1 MFDRTFEQVDQDGA
15 LLGAVEGAF
24 GRSRAEFL
32 TKALVTGGVLLGA
45 LALPRRA
52 RSQEDDLSILNF
64 DLAFE
69 YLQATFYTEAEQLG
83 TVDAMTAEQALW
95 ARTLGSHER
104 AHVKI
109 IKSVLGKA
117 AVKRPAFNFGG
128 ATDTPESFT
137 KTAVA
142 MEDLTVSLLVG
153 QADRFQ
159 SPDLVAALF
168 TLITTEA
175 RHATWAR
182 RIEGFTPIGKAFDD
196 PMTLAQVDKVVA
208 TTNFVDSKLK
218 TVAEGDPRF
227 TG

>member
-1 MFDRTFEQVDQDGA
+1 MFDLTLEQVDQDGA
-15 LLGAVEGAF
+15 FLDAVEGAY

-32 TKALVTGGVLLGA
+32 SKTLVTGAVLFGA
-45 LALPRRA
+45 LAVPRRA
-52 RSQEDDLSILNF
+52 RSQEDDMGILNF

-83 TVDAMTAEQALW
+83 TVDAMPEEQALW
-95 ARTLGSHER
+95 ARTLGAHER

-109 IKSVLGKA
+109 IKSVLGKS
-117 AVKRPAFNFGG
+117 AVKKPSFNFGG
-128 ATDTPESFT
+128 ATDSPDSFT

-142 MEDLTVSLLVG
+142 MEDLTVSLLTG
-153 QADRFQ
+153 QVAQFK
-159 SPDLVAALF
+159 SLDLVAALF

-196 PMTLAQVDKVVA
+196 PMTFAQVDKVVA
-208 TTNFVDSKLK
+208 STNFIDSKLK
-218 TVAEGDPRF
+218 TFAEGDPRF